1 MKRGRMEGK
10 LLEAL
15 KYISLI
21 SVFHHDSLETLKLY
35 SGIIDLYSKVKAIAK
50 HTWKVGLLLLVLC
63 GLK

>member
-1 MKRGRMEGK
+1 MESK
-10 LLEAL
+10 LLGAL

-50 HTWKVGLLLLVLC
+50 TH
-63 GLK
+63 LKGWSTFVSTVWVEVVVR